1 MGNILHNYSV
11 IYHRQDINVKIVEIS
26 INTRITQDAIL

>member
-1 MGNILHNYSV
+1 MGNILHNYSAT
-11 IYHRQDINVKIVEIS
+11 YHRQDVNVKIVEIY